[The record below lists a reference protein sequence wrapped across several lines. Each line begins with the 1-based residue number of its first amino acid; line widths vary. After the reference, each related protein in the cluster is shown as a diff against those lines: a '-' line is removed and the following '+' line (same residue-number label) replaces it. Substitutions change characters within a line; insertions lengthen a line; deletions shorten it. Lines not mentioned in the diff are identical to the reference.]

1 MLDKFLLYI
10 KAKKI
15 FKESDRP
22 LLAVSGGRDSMVM
35 LHLFSRLQWPFGVAH
50 INHNLRGAESDA
62 DALLVR
68 QHCQEHQIPYYEHT
82 IPEGLLQ
89 KRNLQAKARQLRYE
103 WLEFTA
109 KQHGYSCIA
118 TAHHQTDSV
127 ETLFI
132 QMLRATGL
140 AGMTGIPYR
149 RGLLIRPMLG
159 LTSMEIAHYAA
170 TENVSYREDKS
181 NAEDKYLRNRIRHHV
196 LPALEQAM
204 PNFQQPLANTLQHL
218 LEAKEAMDWLTE
230 SFIQRHR
237 IPSPYLLSMPVKPF
251 TTMPEGRF
259 IFWYS
264 LHPYGFNRS
273 QTDEMLCPHH
283 ISGKQWRAH
292 DCVAR
297 LDRGVLTIMQAPVIQ
312 SEPIPVEFVPPMQC
326 TFLDTEIECTWT
338 EVPAA
343 FSEGPEKLYL
353 DADTFTLPLHLR
365 KWHNGDRMKPL
376 GMGGK
381 SQKVQD
387 ILTNAK
393 LSSIQKQ
400 QSLILES
407 AEGLLCIPGMRIA
420 EWAKVGSQT
429 KKVLCVTV
437 RPASR
442 R

>member
-1 MLDKFLLYI
+1 
-10 KAKKI
+10 
-15 FKESDRP
+15 
-22 LLAVSGGRDSMVM
+22 
-35 LHLFSRLQWPFGVAH
+35 
-50 INHNLRGAESDA
+50 
-62 DALLVR
+62 
-68 QHCQEHQIPYYEHT
+68 
-82 IPEGLLQ
+82 
-89 KRNLQAKARQLRYE
+89 
-103 WLEFTA
+103 
-109 KQHGYSCIA
+109 
-118 TAHHQTDSV
+118 
-127 ETLFI
+127 
-132 QMLRATGL
+132 
-140 AGMTGIPYR
+140 
-149 RGLLIRPMLG
+149 
-159 LTSMEIAHYAA
+159 
-170 TENVSYREDKS
+170 
-181 NAEDKYLRNRIRHHV
+181 
-196 LPALEQAM
+196 
-204 PNFQQPLANTLQHL
+204 
-218 LEAKEAMDWLTE
+218 
-230 SFIQRHR
+230 
-237 IPSPYLLSMPVKPF
+237 
-251 TTMPEGRF
+251 
-259 IFWYS
+259 
-264 LHPYGFNRS
+264 
-273 QTDEMLCPHH
+273 
-283 ISGKQWRAH
+283 
-292 DCVAR
+292 
-297 LDRGVLTIMQAPVIQ
+297 MQAPVIQ